1 MNDKDAFSSR
11 DRWRKANRWEQDIP
25 DERLADIF
33 DPMEGRRSMKLSS
46 VFTLVF
52 GLFTFISVYALC
64 LYAVS
69 SILEW
74 DFAYFKCFALSTVF
88 CVFRYTDAGV
98 MKQVNER

>member
-1 MNDKDAFSSR
+1 MSNDAFSSR
-11 DRWRKANRWEQDIP
+11 DRWRKANRWEQDIS
-25 DERLADIF
+25 DERLDDVF
-33 DPMEGRRSMKLSS
+33 DPMEGRSRMKLSS

-98 MKQVNER
+98 MKQLNER

>member
-1 MNDKDAFSSR
+1 MNENDAFSSR
-11 DRWRKANRWEQDIP
+11 DRWRKANKWEQNIP
-25 DERLADIF
+25 DERLDDIF
-33 DPMEGRRSMKLSS
+33 DPMEGRRNMKLSS

-74 DFAYFKCFALSTVF
+74 DFGYFKCFALSTVF
-88 CVFRYTDAGV
+88 CVFRYTDAGII
-98 MKQVNER
+98 KRVNEQ